1 MKDIQFSYAKA
12 VSAEAV
18 QAFQAQVAVAQE
30 QLVNGTGL
38 GNDFLGWM
46 NLPADIRPQLA
57 DIQATADLLR
67 KECEVIVCIGIGG
80 SYLGAK
86 AVIDALSSSFAWSE
100 HRRGLFVRVA
110 SAVEEQEVWYHQYL

>member
-12 VSAEAV
+12 VSAEAI
-18 QAFQAQVAVAQE
+18 QAYKQQVATAQD
-30 QLVNGTGL
+30 QLVNGTGA

-67 KECEVIVCIGIGG
+67 RECEVIVCIGIGG
-80 SYLGAK
+80 
-86 AVIDALSSSFAWSE
+86 
-100 HRRGLFVRVA
+100 
-110 SAVEEQEVWYHQYL
+110 